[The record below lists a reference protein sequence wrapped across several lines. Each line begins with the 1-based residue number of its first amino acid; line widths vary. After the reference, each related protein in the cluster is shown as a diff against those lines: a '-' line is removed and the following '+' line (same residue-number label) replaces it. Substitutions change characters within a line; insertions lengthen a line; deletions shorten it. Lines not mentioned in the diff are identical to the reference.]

1 MYSNRIALLA
11 AVAGVSLFAAIP
23 AASAANNQLGGKTVP
38 GVCMLSRQAVIANS
52 KVGQAA
58 DKRLKQLADESR
70 SQLDTERKPLQ
81 NEIQQ
86 FQSTAKSMSE
96 SERKS
101 KGQALQQRLQAF
113 RAKAQGLNQRIQLTR
128 SSVMERIGKEV
139 QPLIGS
145 VYHRNH
151 CGLLLDRDAVLGGNM
166 SNDLTSD
173 VVDALN
179 KKMTTIHFNLH
190 KLPKPDKQDHHGH

>member
-11 AVAGVSLFAAIP
+11 VVAAASLFSAIP
-23 AASAANNQLGGKTVP
+23 AAHAAKHQLGGKVVP
-38 GVCMLSRQAVIANS
+38 GVCMLSREAVIANS
-52 KVGQAA
+52 KVGKAA
-58 DKRLKQLADESR
+58 DSRLKQLAEQSR
-70 SQLDTERKPLQ
+70 SQLDSERKPLQ
-81 NEIQQ
+81 HEIQQ
-86 FQSTAKSMSE
+86 FQSKAKSMSE

-113 RAKAQGLNQRIQLTR
+113 RARAQSLNQRIQLTR
-128 SSVMERIGKEV
+128 SSVMQRIGKEL
-139 QPLIGS
+139 QPLVGN
-145 VYHRNH
+145 VYRRNH
-151 CGLLLDRDAVLGGNM
+151 CGLLLDRDSVLGGNM

-190 KLPKPDKQDHHGH
+190 KLPKSNNQNKGH